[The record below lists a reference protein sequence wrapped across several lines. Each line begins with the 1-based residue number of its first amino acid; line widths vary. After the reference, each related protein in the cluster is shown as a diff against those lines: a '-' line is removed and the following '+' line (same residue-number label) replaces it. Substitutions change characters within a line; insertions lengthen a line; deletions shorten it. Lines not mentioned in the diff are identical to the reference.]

1 MRSWSRYLIFGMS
14 NSWRRRVGRLLLGAA
29 GLGGFLVFWQIAVI
43 LGLIDPYFVGSP
55 AGALREGARLVAE
68 GKIWTD
74 AMVTLLTLVYGLG
87 LALFIGAP
95 LSVILGRWQ
104 TGWRAV
110 ELPILMLNATP
121 TVALVIPIIMIV
133 GIGTGSKAVLAFIG
147 AVIPIVVSGRAGA
160 AAVPEAYI
168 HAARVYGARWLDVFF
183 KVVLPFSLLAV
194 LSGVRLGVGR
204 ALTAVLVGEMYATQ
218 QGLGLWV
225 SQGQFGMN
233 ADLLTF
239 ITILVA
245 AVGALLIGG
254 VNVLDRSFATW
265 RAQ

>member
-1 MRSWSRYLIFGMS
+1 M
-14 NSWRRRVGRLLLGAA
+14 LLGAA
-29 GLGGFLVFWQIAVI
+29 GLGGFLGLWQLAVMV
-43 LGLIDPYFVGSP
+43 GLLDPFYVGSP
-55 AGALREGARLVAE
+55 AGALNEGLRLSVE
-68 GKIWTD
+68 GKIWPDVLVTFR
-74 AMVTLLTLVYGLG
+74 TLLIGLG
-87 LALFIGAP
+87 LALLIGAP
-95 LSVILGRWQ
+95 ISVILGRWRA
-104 TGWRAV
+104 GWAAV

-133 GIGTGSKAVLAFIG
+133 GIGPASKAVLAFIG
-147 AVIPIVVSGRAGA
+147 AVVPIVVSGRAGA

-168 HAARVYGARWLDVFF
+168 RAARVYGAGPLDVFF
-183 KVVLPFSLLAV
+183 KVVLPYSLLAV

-225 SQGQFGMN
+225 TQGQFGMN

-239 ITILVA
+239 VTIFVA
-245 AVGALLIGG
+245 TVGALLIGA
-254 VNVLDRSFATW
+254 VNMLDRSFATW